1 MAFALTR
8 GGRVEVKMR
17 ERRLDVIGL
26 ICGVEG
32 KIAER
37 VDG

>member
-1 MAFALTR
+1 MACALAREGR
-8 GGRVEVKMR
+8 GEVKMR

-32 KIAER
+32 KTAER